1 MNEAKIKKIIGQQ
14 IFDSRGIPTICAEV
28 MLESG
33 IKASACVPSGASTGK
48 YEAVELRDNAESYNG
63 KGVSKAVNNINT
75 EINEIL
81 QGADIFQ
88 QAKIDDEMIKLDGT
102 ENKSKLGANAIL
114 AVSLACAK
122 AGAKSLNIDL
132 YEYLGGINSN
142 VLPIPM
148 MNILNGG
155 AHADNNVEIQEFMIF
170 PAGATSFREAMQM
183 GTEIYS
189 GLKTIL
195 KSKNL
200 STGVGDEGGFAP
212 NLDKDE
218 QALELLVSAI
228 EKAGYRAGV
237 DVFICLDVAA
247 GEWSDGNGGYKFP
260 KKNQNIKAEELFSY
274 YKNLTNK
281 YPIISIEDP
290 FSDDDFENFSKFTKE
305 CHSKL
310 QIVGDDLFVTNTKR
324 LKKGLSMGSGNAILI
339 KPNQI
344 GTLTET
350 LNAIKLAQEYGYST
364 IVSHRSGETEDTS
377 IADIAVATNSGQI
390 KTGAPCRSERVCK
403 YNRLLQIEN
412 QLGGFSQY
420 GIPHSANSS
429 IILAE

>member
-75 EINEIL
+75 EINKIL
-81 QGADIFQ
+81 QGANIFQ

-122 AGAKSLNIDL
+122 AGAQSLNIDL
-132 YEYLGGINSN
+132 YKYLGGINSN

-260 KKNQNIKAEELFSY
+260 KKNQNIKVEELFSY

-281 YPIISIEDP
+281 YPIVSIEDP

-305 CHSKL
+305 CNSKL

-350 LNAIKLAQEYGYST
+350 LNAIKLAQEGGYST

>member
-1 MNEAKIKKIIGQQ
+1 MNGTKIRKIVGQQ
-14 IFDSRGIPTICAEV
+14 IFDSRGIPTVFAEV
-28 MLESG
+28 ILESG

-48 YEAVELRDNAESYNG
+48 YEAVELRDNDKNYNG

-75 EINEIL
+75 TINEL
-81 QGADIFQ
+81 LHGMDTFE
-88 QAKIDDEMIKLDGT
+88 QAKIDNTMNKADGT
-102 ENKSKLGANAIL
+102 ENKSKFGANAIL

-122 AGAKSLNIDL
+122 AAAKSLNIDL
-132 YEYLGGINSN
+132 YKYLGGINSN

-155 AHADNNVEIQEFMIF
+155 AHADNNVEIQEFMVF
-170 PAGATSFREAMQM
+170 PSGASSFLEAMQM

-189 GLKTIL
+189 ELKGIL
-195 KSKNL
+195 KSKKL

-218 QALELLVSAI
+218 QALELLVNAI
-228 EKAGYRAGV
+228 EKAGYRAGE

-247 GEWSDGNGGYKFP
+247 GEWNDGNGSYKFP
-260 KKNQNIKAEELFSY
+260 KKSQNISSKELFSY
-274 YKNLTNK
+274 YKSLIKK
-281 YPIISIEDP
+281 YPIVSIEDP
-290 FSDDDFENFSKFTKE
+290 FSDDDFENFSKFTEEINNKI
-305 CHSKL
+305 
-310 QIVGDDLFVTNTKR
+310 QIVGDDLFVTNVKR
-324 LKKGLSMGSGNAILI
+324 LRKGISLKSGNAILI

-350 LNAIKLAQEYGYST
+350 LSAIKLAQQSGYKT

-403 YNRLLQIEN
+403 YNRLLQIET
-412 QLGGFSQY
+412 QLGSFSQY
-420 GIPHSANSS
+420 G
-429 IILAE
+429 LK

>member
-14 IFDSRGIPTICAEV
+14 IFDSRGIPTVCAEV

-122 AGAKSLNIDL
+122 AGAQSLNIDL
-132 YEYLGGINSN
+132 YKYLGGINAN

-189 GLKTIL
+189 ELKTIL

-260 KKNQNIKAEELFSY
+260 KKNQNIKAEDLFSY

-281 YPIISIEDP
+281 YPIVSIEDP

-305 CHSKL
+305 CNSKL

-350 LNAIKLAQEYGYST
+350 LNAIKLAQEGGYST

>member
-14 IFDSRGIPTICAEV
+14 IFDSRGIPTVCAEV

-81 QGADIFQ
+81 QGANIFQ

-122 AGAKSLNIDL
+122 AGAQSLNIDL
-132 YEYLGGINSN
+132 YKYLGGINSN

-189 GLKTIL
+189 ELKTIL

-305 CHSKL
+305 CNSKL

-350 LNAIKLAQEYGYST
+350 LNAIKLAQEGGYST

-420 GIPHSANSS
+420 GIPHTAN
-429 IILAE
+429 

>member
-14 IFDSRGIPTICAEV
+14 IFDSRGIPTVCAEV

-81 QGADIFQ
+81 QGANIFQ

-102 ENKSKLGANAIL
+102 ENKGKLGANAIL

-122 AGAKSLNIDL
+122 AGAQSLNIDL
-132 YEYLGGINSN
+132 YKYLGGINSN

-189 GLKTIL
+189 ELKTIL

-247 GEWSDGNGGYKFP
+247 GEWIDGNGGYKFP
-260 KKNQNIKAEELFSY
+260 KKNKNIKAEELFSY

-281 YPIISIEDP
+281 YPIVSIEDP

-305 CHSKL
+305 CNSKL

-350 LNAIKLAQEYGYST
+350 LNAIKLAQEGGYST